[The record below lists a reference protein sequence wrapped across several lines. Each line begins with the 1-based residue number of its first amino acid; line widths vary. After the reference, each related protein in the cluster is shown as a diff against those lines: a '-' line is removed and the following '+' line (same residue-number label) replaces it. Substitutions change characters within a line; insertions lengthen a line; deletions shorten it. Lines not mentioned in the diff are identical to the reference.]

1 MRGKKQSIVCHEC
14 GCTAEK
20 ATRYINRNKRL
31 GLKLYCSHKCS
42 WQWRLKGNQVWIHGD
57 IAFIDV
63 RTPKHQ
69 TAVCLID
76 VTDLPVVTDNPGRWV
91 ARENNGNI
99 YVVRSRS
106 GTKDKPT
113 DFIHSLLMGAPGIDH
128 IDGDTLD
135 NRRSNLR
142 FATNAENSR
151 NQRKTRHARSSQYKG
166 VTRFRDKWMVQ
177 VIKDYKH
184 MYLGL
189 YRSEEEAARVYDAA
203 ALEHFGEF
211 ARLNFPTGETN
222 G

>member
-1 MRGKKQSIVCHEC
+1 MRGKKQTIVCHEC

-20 ATRYINRNKRL
+20 LVGTINRNKRQ

-42 WQWRLKGNQVWIHGD
+42 WQWRLKENQIWIHGD

-63 RTPKHQ
+63 RTPKHT
-69 TAVCLID
+69 TAVCLVD
-76 VTDLPVVTDNPGRWV
+76 VVDLPLVNGPYRWTAYFSHGNLYARRKRGESSEAMHVV
-91 ARENNGNI
+91 I
-99 YVVRSRS
+99 M
-106 GTKDKPT
+106 GTT
-113 DFIHSLLMGAPGIDH
+113 GVDH